1 MEGFFN
7 KERILTHNFDERRVT
22 LGVDSVLS
30 GNGAICPEYEL
41 NPGLYNQLFTGTD
54 FEVKLSLNQLVQ
66 KHCSRN
72 GTYLYSVKG
81 TTSNINEIKQF
92 KIVSL

>member
-1 MEGFFN
+1 MGIETISHLPTLPISNGDNIDSTKYLMEGFFN

-54 FEVKLSLNQLVQ
+54 FEVKLSLN
-66 KHCSRN
+66 
-72 GTYLYSVKG
+72 
-81 TTSNINEIKQF
+81 
-92 KIVSL
+92 